1 MFALETANPTIKRW
15 LLIFAG
21 LVGFMVVFGGYVRL
35 TRSGL
40 SIVEWNPISGVIPP
54 LTQQAW
60 EEEFAKYQQTPEFQ
74 KVNYNMTLAG
84 VPLHLLD
91 RVDSPPDC
99 PSGGIVLRVAL
110 FLVRLPSSDPVEGD
124 WHLHRHGIALCRAG
138 GDGLADGRQRTG
150 G

>member
-15 LLIFAG
+15 MLIFAG

-74 KVNYNMTLAG
+74 KVNYNMTLESTA
-84 VPLHLLD
+84 
-91 RVDSPPDC
+91 SS
-99 PSGGIVLRVAL
+99 SG
-110 FLVRLPSSDPVEGD
+110 SSGFT
-124 WHLHRHGIALCRAG
+124 A
-138 GDGLADGRQRTG
+138 
-150 G
+150 